1 MAAGTLVLS
10 FNFDKSFTGIALL
23 TGYHL
28 CAVGVSGL
36 LFVPSARV
44 WGKRHL
50 YLLGTI
56 LMVISSAWGGASG
69 KNYNSMLGARIFQ
82 GIALAPFES
91 LVNASVG
98 DLYFVHV
105 SLTNIVKPR

>member
-10 FNFDKSFTGIALL
+10 FHFDKSFTGIALL

-50 YLLGTI
+50 YLFGNI
-56 LMVISSAWGGASG
+56 LMIISSAWGAASG
-69 KNYNSMLGARIFQ
+69 NNYNSILCARIFQ

-105 SLTNIVKPR
+105 GITNISKPK

>member
-1 MAAGTLVLS
+1 MLS

-36 LFVPSARV
+36 LFVPSARI
-44 WGKRHL
+44 WGKRHI
-50 YLLGTI
+50 YLFGNI
-56 LMVISSAWGGASG
+56 LMIISSAWGGASG
-69 KNYNSMLGARIFQ
+69 QNYNSMLGARIFQ

-105 SLTNIVKPR
+105 SIKGVKHT